1 MTADQVRVSVTVG
14 IPPADAFEVFAT
26 EIDRWWRRGPKFRH
40 AGVHRGIIHLEPR
53 VDGRLFEAYDLEGE
67 EHVFEAGR
75 VHVWEPPT
83 RLVFS
88 WRNATF
94 APEEITFVEV
104 EFAPTSCGTRVT
116 VTHRGWS
123 GIRDDH
129 PARHR
134 QSSRDFLR
142 SLGLWWGEQMTSFRR
157 TVENA

>member
-1 MTADQVRVSVTVG
+1 LIDAMTADQVRAS
-14 IPPADAFEVFAT
+14 
-26 EIDRWWRRGPKFRH
+26 
-40 AGVHRGIIHLEPR
+40 
-53 VDGRLFEAYDLEGE
+53 
-67 EHVFEAGR
+67 
-75 VHVWEPPT
+75 VWEPPT
-83 RLVFS
+83 RLAFS

-104 EFAPTSCGTRVT
+104 EFAPTSSGTCVT